1 MLGSPGQ
8 GSGIIYLCVYVLICI
23 VFYIHTRVCAHTME
37 YLSAIV
43 RNEILPF
50 PAAWMALEV
59 IVLNEIRQRKT
70 NTM

>member
-1 MLGSPGQ
+1 
-8 GSGIIYLCVYVLICI
+8 
-23 VFYIHTRVCAHTME
+23 ME

-59 IVLNEIRQRKT
+59 IVLKSYLDKNLCFTVEDEII
-70 NTM
+70 N